1 MAQVQACDC
10 RKAKEKAALLYVC
23 RQQPSVSQVSICCA
37 AVKGRL
43 HTTTLSGCGCDSDP
57 LLTTTRIFFHIYI
70 RCSCSSRVDL
80 TQIIIPDPIDAF
92 RGVEKTKI

>member
-1 MAQVQACDC
+1 MEKKSKPIHDKSEVIAGYMAQVQACDC

-23 RQQPSVSQVSICCA
+23 RQQPFVSQASICCV

-57 LLTTTRIFFHIYI
+57 LLTTTRIFFIY
-70 RCSCSSRVDL
+70 
-80 TQIIIPDPIDAF
+80 T
-92 RGVEKTKI
+92 